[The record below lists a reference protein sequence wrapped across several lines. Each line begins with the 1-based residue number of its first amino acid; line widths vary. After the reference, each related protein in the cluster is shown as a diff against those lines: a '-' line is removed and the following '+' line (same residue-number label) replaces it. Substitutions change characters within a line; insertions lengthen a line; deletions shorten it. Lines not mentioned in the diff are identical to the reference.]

1 MIKILLTVK
10 CQHQHLALRGKS
22 AICPGVKQLRKP
34 AQELFRIALTVV
46 VVDTYIHRVWK
57 YRNPWQLRF
66 CVPETHFCCASDLL
80 ELLAQAHPLAQ
91 AHLMLMSP
99 LLQPSFRM
107 HSAASG
113 QSSSAVHA
121 LQPLS
126 LSNCTNHRRKPSC
139 PASTPLQAVR
149 ASAANQQGFTT
160 RSEPLQAAAGSSWA
174 QGSQPSNGGVKR
186 QRQPIWLQPLRFD
199 DVWYLGY
206 GSNMNPQV
214 LTGRRRVRP
223 QQSMPC
229 YVPGYTLSFGVQ
241 GFPWAEPG
249 FATIQPC
256 RADSSS
262 CSAET
267 LVSPSSWRRHVYA
280 GNPCLH
286 AVLHRVT
293 KQEWAAIKA
302 SEGVL
307 GSDNSSIGYQ
317 VGNFIVAQLRL

>member
-1 MIKILLTVK
+1 MFSS
-10 CQHQHLALRGKS
+10 LR
-22 AICPGVKQLRKP
+22 
-34 AQELFRIALTVV
+34 
-46 VVDTYIHRVWK
+46 
-57 YRNPWQLRF
+57 
-66 CVPETHFCCASDLL
+66 
-80 ELLAQAHPLAQ
+80 
-91 AHLMLMSP
+91 
-99 LLQPSFRM
+99 PSFRLPP
-107 HSAASG
+107 AASG

-121 LQPLS
+121 LKPL
-126 LSNCTNHRRKPSC
+126 LPVLNCSASTNHHKHSC
-139 PASTPLQAVR
+139 SASTSLQAVR
-149 ASAANQQGFTT
+149 ASAANQQRLITH
-160 RSEPLQAAAGSSWA
+160 SEPLQSEAGSSWA
-174 QGSQPSNGGVKR
+174 PIGRPSNSGSKR
-186 QRQPIWLQPLRFD
+186 QRQPIWLQPLKFD
-199 DVWYLGY
+199 EVWYLGY

-267 LVSPSSWRRHVYA
+267 LDSLSSWRRHVYA
-280 GNPCLH
+280 GNTPCLH

-293 KQEWAAIKA
+293 KQDWAAIKA

-307 GSDNSSIGYQ
+307 GSDNSGFGYQ
-317 VGNFIVAQLRL
+317 VGNIVFQLRPLSGLRLCAYSPCNGLGHCFSVVAGGQPASGRPWVPTVAVILQAAPLVCAAGCRGGLCAVR